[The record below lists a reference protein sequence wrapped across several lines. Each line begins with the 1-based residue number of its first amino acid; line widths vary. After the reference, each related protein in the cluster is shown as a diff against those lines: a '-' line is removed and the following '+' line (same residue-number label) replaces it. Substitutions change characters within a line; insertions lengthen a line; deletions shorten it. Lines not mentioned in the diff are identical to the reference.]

1 MDKIIVG
8 IAAGAILLILL
19 LVSLLWYQLSIPARQ
34 NDILYIMRMSRGRMV
49 VGILDIL
56 FFSAMAVPS
65 IILLEDNWF
74 ATFAVF
80 YLFALLGEYLCI
92 MVLLWRCVIKG
103 DSLTFYMPLLP
114 AKEVKFNE
122 IDHIY
127 CTDNQSYGMSGLK
140 KLEGYHGQKKL
151 FSVEEDI
158 YGFPLLYALLYE
170 RRQVNYIPVTE
181 DLKAT
186 NTFPYVPVKENV
198 SVTAKTGD
206 KIRAVLIDLLFIVPC
221 MVYTLWNHSEFE
233 LPYQI
238 IAIFMLLLILPNTI
252 STLLWKVTMDFHTI
266 SIRNYLGI
274 TRTYEIRQISKVLEL
289 ENHIVL
295 YAGKKKVA
303 KIAKNS
309 KNFSYLFERLLRTEA
324 EIYRK

>member
-74 ATFAVF
+74 AAFAVF
-80 YLFALLGEYLCI
+80 YLFTLLGEYLCI
-92 MVLLWRCVIKG
+92 MVLLWRCVITG

-295 YAGKKKVA
+295 YAGEKKVA